1 MILYIYLI
9 LNGTDENDSL
19 LSSGTEVLLKF
30 DTLYSLENYT
40 RWVYY
45 HTFPLN
51 LYFKCNLQSFTVL
64 SMPRMPL
71 NMNWK
76 RGDCQQS
83 KRKICYPKKEN
94 VRIQKKREAVRKRYN
109 DKSAS
114 IRQYI
119 IEEYMKNLAYKIAYF
134 KAKCQ
139 ENPELQLTY

>member
-9 LNGTDENDSL
+9 LNGTDENENL

-64 SMPRMPL
+64 PMPRMPL
-71 NMNWK
+71 NMNLK

-94 VRIQKKREAVRKRYN
+94 
-109 DKSAS
+109 
-114 IRQYI
+114 
-119 IEEYMKNLAYKIAYF
+119 MKNLAYKIAYF

>member
-1 MILYIYLI
+1 M
-9 LNGTDENDSL
+9 SL
-19 LSSGTEVLLKF
+19 LPYFPSEFVLQVQFTKF
-30 DTLYSLENYT
+30 HCT
-40 RWVYY
+40 
-45 HTFPLN
+45 PI
-51 LYFKCNLQSFTVL
+51 
-64 SMPRMPL
+64 PRMPL
-71 NMNWK
+71 NMNLK

-83 KRKICYPKKEN
+83 RRKICYPKKEN
-94 VRIQKKREAVRKRYN
+94 MTIQKKREAVRKRYN